1 MTLDESSRTGLLSQK
16 KYAPVTSLLGHW
28 SILMP
33 HQALQQSDNSNPVPT
48 GLLSLPPEI
57 LLHIFSEIAHSPSQI
72 AFALTCKQVGR
83 LASRVDLS
91 LSLASPRYAG
101 FLPVSVFDVPDL
113 MSYLKPWMPSHLR
126 LCGHCLTYRP
136 SSPEYWRK
144 VPGHDRNDFWVG
156 KSVHFCLILFIPSNL
171 IYCYPI

>member
-1 MTLDESSRTGLLSQK
+1 MTSGESFRTGLSFQK
-16 KYAPVTSLLGHW
+16 KYAAVSSLLGYR
-28 SILMP
+28 SILKP
-33 HQALQQSDNSNPVPT
+33 HQTLQQTDNDLPIPT

-57 LLHIFSEIAHSPSQI
+57 LLHIFIEIAHSPSQI
-72 AFALTCKQVGR
+72 AFALTCKQIAR

-113 MSYLKPWMPSHLR
+113 MNYLKPWMPPHLR

-136 SSPEYWRK
+136 SSSDYWRK
-144 VPGHDRNDFWVG
+144 VPGHDRNDFWVR
-156 KSVHFCLILFIPSNL
+156 KSVHLFLFLFFSSYL
-171 IYCYPI
+171 TYDDPI